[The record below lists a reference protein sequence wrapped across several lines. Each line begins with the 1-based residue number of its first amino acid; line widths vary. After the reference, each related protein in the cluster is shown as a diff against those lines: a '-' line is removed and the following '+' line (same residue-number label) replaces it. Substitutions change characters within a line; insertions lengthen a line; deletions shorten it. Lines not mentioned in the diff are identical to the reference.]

1 MKSKRQENKE
11 LQQQK
16 IIEAAKNCFN
26 DHGLSDVQMKD
37 IAETAGVGI
46 ATVFRYFPKKNE
58 LIVAVA
64 IQSLDAVE
72 EEFQRIVALPL
83 SAFERLEMLLDT
95 LLGSQQADAYKSG
108 RFREAFESYAA
119 FQTAPLPGIG
129 RYLDRQSDIMKNLAP
144 LIEAG
149 QKDGS
154 IRQDIPAKPLLITII
169 NSYASFI
176 NNVAL
181 KTSISYLD
189 EDIQPATQQQVLKK
203 IFLDYCRRIE

>member
-1 MKSKRQENKE
+1 MLSKREENKE
-11 LQQQK
+11 LQKQK
-16 IIEAAKNCFN
+16 IISAARACFT
-26 DHGLSDVQMKD
+26 DRGLADVQMKD
-37 IAETAGVGI
+37 VAETAGVGV
-46 ATVFRYFPKKNE
+46 ATVFRYFPKKDE

-72 EEFQRIVALPL
+72 EEFRRVVALPL
-83 SAFERLEMLLDT
+83 PAYERLEMLLDS
-95 LLGSQQADAYKSG
+95 LLGSAQADAYHSS
-108 RFREAFESYAA
+108 RFREAFESYAS
-119 FQTAPLPGIG
+119 FQTAPLPNISE
-129 RYLDRQSDIMKNLAP
+129 YLERQSGIMRNLAP

-181 KTSISYLD
+181 KSSVSYLD
-189 EDIQPATQQQVLKK
+189 SDIQPETQQQVLKK
-203 IFLDYCRRIE
+203 IFLDYCRVK

>member
-11 LQQQK
+11 RQQQK
-16 IIEAAKNCFN
+16 IIAAAKNCFYKR
-26 DHGLSDVQMKD
+26 GLSDVQMKD
-37 IAETAGVGI
+37 IAEKAGVGV
-46 ATVFRYFPKKNE
+46 ATVFRYFPKKDE

-64 IQSLDAVE
+64 TESLDAVE
-72 EEFQRIVALPL
+72 AEFQRIAAMPL

-95 LLGSQQADAYKSG
+95 LLGSQQADSHQAG
-108 RFREAFESYAA
+108 RFREAFESYAS
-119 FQTAPLPGIG
+119 FQTAALPGIDY
-129 RYLDRQSDIMKNLAP
+129 YLERQNDIMNNLAP

-181 KTSISYLD
+181 KSSISYLD
-189 EDIQPATQQQVLKK
+189 EDIQPSTQQQVLKK
-203 IFLDYCRRIE
+203 VFLDYCRGI

>member
-16 IIEAAKNCFN
+16 IVEAAKDCF
-26 DHGLSDVQMKD
+26 HKRGLSEVQMKD
-37 IAETAGVGI
+37 IAETAGVGV
-46 ATVFRYFPKKNE
+46 ATVFRYFPKKDE
-58 LIVAVA
+58 LIFAVA
-64 IQSLDAVE
+64 TQSLDAVE
-72 EEFQRIVALPL
+72 AEFHRIVGLPL
-83 SAFERLEMLLDT
+83 SAFDRLEMLLDT
-95 LLGSQQADAYKSG
+95 FLGSQEADAYQSA
-108 RFREAFESYAA
+108 RFREAFESYAS
-119 FQTAPLPGIG
+119 FQTAPMPGID
-129 RYLDRQSDIMKNLAP
+129 RYLERQSDIMKNLAP

-181 KTSISYLD
+181 KSSISYLD

-203 IFLDYCRRIE
+203 IFLDYCRGD